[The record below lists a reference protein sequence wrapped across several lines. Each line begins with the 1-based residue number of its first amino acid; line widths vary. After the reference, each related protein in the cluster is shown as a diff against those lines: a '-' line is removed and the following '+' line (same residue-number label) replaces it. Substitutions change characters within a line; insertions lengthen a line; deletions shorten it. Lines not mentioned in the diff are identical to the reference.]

1 MNRGYVGFRKS
12 DGKWFARIQGTT
24 PDGKRID
31 RTRFGRDEAHA
42 NELLAQ
48 LIAETAGTTG
58 PTTNDPSPANTT
70 AGTTTTT
77 FKAVADAYSAHKVHP
92 ATYRNDRKV
101 SGLRSVRTV
110 KLRIKTLVDYFG
122 DTDISRITPAT
133 VDRFKIERL
142 NTPTRDGKE
151 RSITSVN
158 RELEQLRAILRYARN
173 EGHISASPFERASTP
188 LISKADEVKR
198 TRILTPD
205 EETRL
210 LAACQKPTRAHLY
223 PLVIAALDTGARKGE
238 LLAVRWSD
246 VSMERMAITLRA
258 MTTKTL
264 KTRSVPLSD
273 RLAVALHQWAVSK
286 WGYSGKTFPTTDD
299 RVFPLVKFQNGWDCK
314 RRCKPGQK

>member
-133 VDRFKIERL
+133 VDRFKIER
-142 NTPTRDGKE
+142 
-151 RSITSVN
+151 
-158 RELEQLRAILRYARN
+158 
-173 EGHISASPFERASTP
+173 
-188 LISKADEVKR
+188 